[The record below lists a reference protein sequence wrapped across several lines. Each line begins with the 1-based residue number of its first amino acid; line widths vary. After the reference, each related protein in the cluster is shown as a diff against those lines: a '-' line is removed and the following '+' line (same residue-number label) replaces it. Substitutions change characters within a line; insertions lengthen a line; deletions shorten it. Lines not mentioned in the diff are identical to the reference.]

1 MFGKKDN
8 ENKQYPK
15 ITSNSPATLCY
26 IAPDCE
32 IKGSFTSKG
41 NVRIDGQIEGTIKV
55 DGDLTVGQ
63 NAVIKADIEAQN
75 VSIAGEVRGNIKTR
89 DLLEIGSS
97 AKLFGDIVV
106 KQLKIEQGAR
116 FIGSSSYE
124 GMPQGNDSSSLKSNK
139 DNSNN
144 EN

>member
-1 MFGKKDN
+1 MFGKKDKDN
-8 ENKQYPK
+8 DIKQNLK
-15 ITSNSPATLCY
+15 TATNNPAILCY

-32 IKGSFTSKG
+32 IKGSFISKG

-63 NAVIKADIEAQN
+63 SAVIKADIEAQN
-75 VSIAGEVRGNIKTR
+75 LSIAGEVRGNVKTR

-116 FIGSSSYE
+116 FVGSSSYE
-124 GMPQGNDSSSLKSNK
+124 GIHQDNSSSTTKSK
-139 DNSNN
+139 
-144 EN
+144 EEK